1 MRDPR
6 SESRDIP
13 LHLIDMATAID
24 RVREVAGETN
34 LASLRDDWR
43 RLAILE
49 RQVEILSEA
58 SRRLND
64 EEKRLTSEIPW
75 REIAAI
81 GNILRH
87 EYKRVDV
94 VILWDVC
101 TVHLEPLSIAVEKLM
116 RMQR

>member
-1 MRDPR
+1 M
-6 SESRDIP
+6 
-13 LHLIDMATAID
+13 
-24 RVREVAGETN
+24 
-34 LASLRDDWR
+34 ASLRDDWR

-64 EEKRLTSEIPW
+64 EERRLTSGIPW

-101 TVHLEPLSIAVEKLM
+101 TVHLKPLSIAVEKLM
-116 RMQR
+116 GTQR

>member
-1 MRDPR
+1 MQDSG

-13 LHLIDMATAID
+13 LHLIDMATAIE
-24 RVREVAGETN
+24 RIREVAGETN
-34 LASLRDDWR
+34 LDALRDDWR

-49 RQVEILSEA
+49 RQVAILSEA
-58 SRRLND
+58 SRRLNED
-64 EEKRLTSEIPW
+64 EKQLTVEIPW

-101 TVHLEPLSIAVEKLM
+101 TVHLEPLSMAIERM
-116 RMQR
+116 IRMQR